1 MEFIRYKLCSLLSVK
16 QELNKSGCFEISGEY
31 LNDSDQHERDLT
43 ISGMDVS
50 DFEAAQDGDDE
61 QTIWDED
68 VVKQADEKRF
78 DPPSSRH
85 ISSSKRSQRKQPQQ
99 QQHLQQQQQH
109 SPQHVNHVSRPPP
122 PSYTPQ
128 TPTHSRYTSPQ
139 RV

>member
-1 MEFIRYKLCSLLSVK
+1 MSLRGKYTVRIFQFAK
-16 QELNKSGCFEISGEY
+16 VVNNDCCFGISGEF

-68 VVKQADEKRF
+68 VVKQEEEKRF

-99 QQHLQQQQQH
+99 QQHLQQQQH